1 MKKRNFARG
10 NVRAAKP
17 WARTEETEAR
27 IEEVRGAGSVGYV
40 ENEREIAMMNRRYN
54 KMRFSDELT
63 Y

>member
-1 MKKRNFARG
+1 M
-10 NVRAAKP
+10 RAAKP